1 MKRKQFVR
9 ELEKAGCMLHR
20 HGSKHDIYRNPAT
33 GSKAPIP
40 RHNEIKDSLCRLIR
54 KQLNLEED

>member
-20 HGSKHDIYRNPAT
+20 HGSKHDIYVNPAT

-40 RHNEIKDSLCRLIR
+40 RHNKIKDSLCRLIR